1 MNNRV
6 VVIGGGLS
14 GLTTAYRIVQG
25 ARTAHR
31 PVEVTVLEAKN
42 RLGGTIWTRRA
53 DGFTIEY
60 GPDMFITNKPHA
72 LALCESLG
80 LSNQLIKTD
89 DQHRRSFVVRG
100 GRLCPV
106 PEGFVMMAPNRLGP
120 LLASPLLSLTGKL
133 RMLLDLVRPR
143 KSDDDDESLAS
154 FVKRRLGREALDRLV
169 QPLVGGIYTAD
180 PNELSMKATLPQFLE
195 MERVH
200 GSLILGALRQAKKL
214 RWEERHA
221 SAARYGMFV
230 SLADG
235 MQTLPNALAAALPPG
250 SIHTNTAVR
259 RVSRNEPTSPW
270 LVELLDGPPIEAD
283 VVVLATEAHA
293 SARLLDG
300 IAPDLA
306 LQLRGIP
313 YASSAL
319 VNIAYPRDRVT
330 HPLDGFGFV
339 VPAIE
344 QRSILAASFLSV
356 KFPSRATAG
365 TVLMRVFVGGATQP
379 ELFDRDDEALKTM
392 ARAEIQELLGTVG
405 EPLFIEV
412 ARHPRSMP
420 QYTLGHIER
429 VAAIRRRAGQI
440 PRMILGGNA
449 FDGVGIPDTIRAA
462 ETAAQAALDALA
474 SPATA
479 AA

>member
-1 MNNRV
+1 MRNRIAMNNRV

-42 RLGGTIWTRRA
+42 RLGGTIWTHRA

-80 LSNQLIKTD
+80 LSDQLIKTD

-154 FVKRRLGREALDRLV
+154 FVKRRLGRKALDRLV

-195 MERVH
+195 MD
-200 GSLILGALRQAKKL
+200 
-214 RWEERHA
+214 A
-221 SAARYGMFV
+221 S
-230 SLADG
+230 
-235 MQTLPNALAAALPPG
+235 
-250 SIHTNTAVR
+250 
-259 RVSRNEPTSPW
+259 
-270 LVELLDGPPIEAD
+270 
-283 VVVLATEAHA
+283 
-293 SARLLDG
+293 
-300 IAPDLA
+300 
-306 LQLRGIP
+306 
-313 YASSAL
+313 
-319 VNIAYPRDRVT
+319 
-330 HPLDGFGFV
+330 
-339 VPAIE
+339 
-344 QRSILAASFLSV
+344 
-356 KFPSRATAG
+356 
-365 TVLMRVFVGGATQP
+365 
-379 ELFDRDDEALKTM
+379 
-392 ARAEIQELLGTVG
+392 
-405 EPLFIEV
+405 
-412 ARHPRSMP
+412 
-420 QYTLGHIER
+420 
-429 VAAIRRRAGQI
+429 
-440 PRMILGGNA
+440 
-449 FDGVGIPDTIRAA
+449 
-462 ETAAQAALDALA
+462 TAA
-474 SPATA
+474 
-479 AA
+479 